1 MRSTTA
7 IVMAGRREGSIDP
20 LAAAAGLADKCLVP
34 VAGRPMIEHVL
45 MALADTPSIAR
56 IIVSINDPALLD
68 AVPAARALI
77 DEGRLVAVRAKHNL
91 VDSLFAAIDG
101 QAFPILVTT
110 ADNVLLTPAAVE
122 QIGTAGDTAGA
133 KSVAVA
139 FTRRAS
145 VLAAHP
151 DGQRRFYRFRD
162 DSYSNCNA
170 YWIGSPAALAVAE
183 VFRSGGQFAKHPVRI
198 LRALGLYN
206 LIAFRLGL
214 GTIDG
219 AFARFSRRFGFP
231 IRAVILDDGAVAID
245 VDNPRTLAVAE
256 TIFAS
261 RKVSQPA
268 LETAHAE

>member
-1 MRSTTA
+1 MRNTTA

-45 MALADTPSIAR
+45 VALADTPSIAR

-91 VDSLFAAIDG
+91 VDSLFAALDG
-101 QAFPILVTT
+101 QAFPVLVTT
-110 ADNVLLTPAAVE
+110 ADNVLLTPAAIE
-122 QIGTAGDTAGA
+122 QIGTAGNAAGA

-139 FTRRAS
+139 FTRRDS

-219 AFARFSRRFGFP
+219 AFARFSRRFGFL

-261 RKVSQPA
+261 RISQPA
-268 LETAHAE
+268 LQTVHAE